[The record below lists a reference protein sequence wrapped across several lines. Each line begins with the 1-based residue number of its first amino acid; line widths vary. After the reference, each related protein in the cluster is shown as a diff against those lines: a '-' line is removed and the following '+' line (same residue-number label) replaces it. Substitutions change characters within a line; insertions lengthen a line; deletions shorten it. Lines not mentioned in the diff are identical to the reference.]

1 MASVINTNLPSLTA
15 QRNLLKSQNDM
26 QTAMQRLS
34 SGLRINSAK
43 DDAAGL
49 AISDRMTAQINGL
62 NQATRNANDAMSI
75 AQVAE
80 GALGEITNALQRIR
94 VLAVQSANDTNTA
107 ADRASL
113 QKEVNQLK
121 QEITRLATQTSFNG
135 KNLLDGTFAGQVF
148 QVGAYADQTLGFSIG
163 DSRAASIGTQQL
175 SSSAART
182 YEATTS
188 SAWAGALNLGIAT
201 TATASYPTANGVA
214 PQDITINNTST
225 LSSATIS
232 SATIGSGA
240 TAKAIADAV
249 NSQSEK
255 TGVTATARTT
265 VTMSDLSAAG
275 TVSFNLYGANGAS
288 ASISAAI
295 DDPTDLSALADA
307 INQKSDT
314 TGVTASFDKGSGK
327 LTLVQADG
335 YDIGIENFTNGTG
348 TIDVQGSEGSVI
360 TLTGGGND
368 STRVTGQV
376 IFSSPS
382 SFEVKVGTGTPQA
395 AELKSRG
402 IETAVDAASAY
413 PMKNNMTARDIT
425 INGPRGTATLSSAT
439 TITDGVTAKAI
450 ADAVNS
456 QSEKTGVT
464 ATARTT
470 VTMSN
475 LASAGEVSFTLHGAN
490 GASAKVTAKIE
501 DENDLSALAKAIN
514 DQSGTTGVTASF
526 DKGSGKLTLVQADG
540 YDIGI
545 EGFTNSAG
553 GSISVKGSEGNPVS
567 LTGSKNSTRVG
578 GEVTFNS
585 SGPFSVSTSSAGGL
599 FDTAGK
605 NYGELK
611 SVAEID
617 IGTQT
622 GANDALRIVDGAL
635 AYVDDLRA
643 DLGAIQ
649 NRFSSVVSSN
659 SVTSEN
665 VAAARSR
672 VLDADF
678 AAETA
683 NLSRAQILQQ
693 AGTAML
699 AQANAS
705 TQNVLTLLR

>member
-1 MASVINTNLPSLTA
+1 MASVINTNIASLNA

-62 NQATRNANDAMSI
+62 NQATRNANNAMSV
-75 AQVAE
+75 AQIAE

-107 ADRASL
+107 TDRASL
-113 QKEVNQLK
+113 QKEVSQLQ

-163 DSRAASIGTQQL
+163 DSRAASIGTYQI
-175 SSSAART
+175 STTGSAGI
-182 YEATTS
+182 EAAVAA
-188 SAWAGALNLGIAT
+188 SAG
-201 TATASYPTANGVA
+201 YPTANNMSA
-214 PQDITINNTST
+214 QDITI
-225 LSSATIS
+225 
-232 SATIGSGA
+232 
-240 TAKAIADAV
+240 
-249 NSQSEK
+249 Q
-255 TGVTATARTT
+255 
-265 VTMSDLSAAG
+265 
-275 TVSFNLYGANGAS
+275 
-288 ASISAAI
+288 
-295 DDPTDLSALADA
+295 
-307 INQKSDT
+307 
-314 TGVTASFDKGSGK
+314 
-327 LTLVQADG
+327 
-335 YDIGIENFTNGTG
+335 
-348 TIDVQGSEGSVI
+348 
-360 TLTGGGND
+360 
-368 STRVTGQV
+368 
-376 IFSSPS
+376 
-382 SFEVKVGTGTPQA
+382 
-395 AELKSRG
+395 
-402 IETAVDAASAY
+402 
-413 PMKNNMTARDIT
+413 
-425 INGPRGTATLSSAT
+425 GPRGEATLSSAT
-439 TITDGVTAKAI
+439 TITDGVTAKEI

-456 QSEKTGVT
+456 QSEQTGVT

-470 VTMSN
+470 VTMSS
-475 LASAGEVSFTLHGAN
+475 LASAGTVSFTLHGAN
-490 GASAKVTAKIE
+490 DKTATVTANIT
-501 DENDLSALAKAIN
+501 DPNDLSALANAIN
-514 DQSGTTGVTASF
+514 QTTGTTGVSASF
-526 DKGSGKLTLVQADG
+526 DKETGKLTLVQAEG

-545 EGFTNSAG
+545 EGFNNSAG
-553 GSISVKGSEGNPVS
+553 GTISVAGSEGSAVS
-567 LTGSKNSTRVG
+567 LTSGSTNSTRVG
-578 GEVTFNS
+578 GEVTFNA
-585 SGPFSVSTSSAGGL
+585 SGPFSVSVSVAGKL
-599 FDTAGK
+599 FDAADTA
-605 NYGELK
+605 NYGKLK
-611 SVAEID
+611 SVADID
-617 IGTQT
+617 IGTQQD
-622 GANDALRIVDGAL
+622 ANDALKIVDGAL

>member
-1 MASVINTNLPSLTA
+1 MASVINTNIASLNA

-107 ADRASL
+107 TDRASL
-113 QKEVNQLK
+113 QKEVNQLQ

-135 KNLLDGTFAGQVF
+135 KNLLDGSFTGQQF
-148 QVGAYADQTLGFSIG
+148 QVGAYTNQTIGFSIG
-163 DSRAASIGTQQL
+163 DSRAASIGTYQI
-175 SSSAART
+175 STTGSAGI
-182 YEATTS
+182 EAAVAA
-188 SAWAGALNLGIAT
+188 SAG
-201 TATASYPTANGVA
+201 YPTANNMSA
-214 PQDITINNTST
+214 QDITIQGPRGEAR
-225 LSSATIS
+225 LSSAT
-232 SATIGSGA
+232 TITDGV
-240 TAKAIADAV
+240 TAKQIADAV

-265 VTMSDLSAAG
+265 VTMSS
-275 TVSFNLYGANGAS
+275 
-288 ASISAAI
+288 
-295 DDPTDLSALADA
+295 
-307 INQKSDT
+307 
-314 TGVTASFDKGSGK
+314 
-327 LTLVQADG
+327 
-335 YDIGIENFTNGTG
+335 
-348 TIDVQGSEGSVI
+348 
-360 TLTGGGND
+360 
-368 STRVTGQV
+368 
-376 IFSSPS
+376 
-382 SFEVKVGTGTPQA
+382 
-395 AELKSRG
+395 
-402 IETAVDAASAY
+402 
-413 PMKNNMTARDIT
+413 
-425 INGPRGTATLSSAT
+425 
-439 TITDGVTAKAI
+439 
-450 ADAVNS
+450 
-456 QSEKTGVT
+456 
-464 ATARTT
+464 
-470 VTMSN
+470 
-475 LASAGEVSFTLHGAN
+475 LASAGTVSFTLHGAN
-490 GASAKVTAKIE
+490 DKTAQVTADIT
-501 DENDLSALAKAIN
+501 DPNDLSALANAIN
-514 DQSGTTGVTASF
+514 QTTGTTGVSASF
-526 DKGSGKLTLVQADG
+526 DKETGKLTLVQAEG

-545 EGFTNSAG
+545 EGFNNSAG
-553 GSISVKGSEGNPVS
+553 SSTISVAGSEGNAVL
-567 LTGSKNSTRVG
+567 LTSGGANSTRVG

-585 SGPFSVSTSSAGGL
+585 SGPFSVSVSVAGDL
-599 FDTAGK
+599 FDTAGTA

-611 SVAEID
+611 SVADID
-617 IGTQT
+617 IGTQQ
-622 GANDALRIVDGAL
+622 GANDALKIVDGAL

>member
-1 MASVINTNLPSLTA
+1 MASVINTNVPSLTA

-107 ADRASL
+107 TDRASL
-113 QKEVNQLK
+113 QKEVNQLQ

-135 KNLLDGTFAGQVF
+135 KNLLDGSFTGQQF
-148 QVGAYADQTLGFSIG
+148 QVGAYANQTIGFSIG
-163 DSRAASIGTQQL
+163 DSRAASIGTYQI
-175 SSSAART
+175 STTGSA
-182 YEATTS
+182 S
-188 SAWAGALNLGIAT
+188 LGIEA
-201 TATASYPTANGVA
+201 AVTASAGYPTANNMSA
-214 PQDITINNTST
+214 QDITIQGPRGEAT
-225 LSSATIS
+225 LSSAT
-232 SATIGSGA
+232 TITAGV
-240 TAKAIADAV
+240 TAKQIADAV

-265 VTMSDLSAAG
+265 VTMSS
-275 TVSFNLYGANGAS
+275 
-288 ASISAAI
+288 
-295 DDPTDLSALADA
+295 
-307 INQKSDT
+307 
-314 TGVTASFDKGSGK
+314 
-327 LTLVQADG
+327 
-335 YDIGIENFTNGTG
+335 
-348 TIDVQGSEGSVI
+348 
-360 TLTGGGND
+360 
-368 STRVTGQV
+368 
-376 IFSSPS
+376 
-382 SFEVKVGTGTPQA
+382 
-395 AELKSRG
+395 
-402 IETAVDAASAY
+402 
-413 PMKNNMTARDIT
+413 
-425 INGPRGTATLSSAT
+425 
-439 TITDGVTAKAI
+439 
-450 ADAVNS
+450 
-456 QSEKTGVT
+456 
-464 ATARTT
+464 
-470 VTMSN
+470 
-475 LASAGEVSFTLHGAN
+475 LASAGTVSFTLHGAN
-490 GASAKVTAKIE
+490 DKTAQVTADIT
-501 DENDLSALAKAIN
+501 DPNDLSALANAIN
-514 DQSGTTGVTASF
+514 QTTGTTGVSASF
-526 DKGSGKLTLVQADG
+526 DKETGKLTLVQAEG

-545 EGFTNSAG
+545 EGFNNSAG
-553 GSISVKGSEGNPVS
+553 SSTISVAGSEGNAVL
-567 LTGSKNSTRVG
+567 LTSGGANSTRVG

-585 SGPFSVSTSSAGGL
+585 SGPFSVSVSVAGDL
-599 FDTAGK
+599 FETANTA

-611 SVAEID
+611 SVADIN
-617 IGTQT
+617 IGTQQ
-622 GANDALRIVDGAL
+622 GANEALKIVDGAL

>member
-1 MASVINTNLPSLTA
+1 MASVINTNIASLTA

-107 ADRASL
+107 TDRASL
-113 QKEVNQLK
+113 QKEVNQLQ

-135 KNLLDGTFAGQVF
+135 KNLLDGSFTGQQF
-148 QVGAYADQTLGFSIG
+148 QVGAYANQTIGFSIG
-163 DSRAASIGTQQL
+163 DSRAASIGTYQI
-175 SSSAART
+175 STTGSAGI
-182 YEATTS
+182 EAAVAA
-188 SAWAGALNLGIAT
+188 SAG
-201 TATASYPTANGVA
+201 YPTANNMSA
-214 PQDITINNTST
+214 QDITIQGPRGEAT
-225 LSSATIS
+225 LSSAT
-232 SATIGSGA
+232 TITAGV
-240 TAKAIADAV
+240 TAKQIADAV

-265 VTMSDLSAAG
+265 VTMSS
-275 TVSFNLYGANGAS
+275 
-288 ASISAAI
+288 
-295 DDPTDLSALADA
+295 
-307 INQKSDT
+307 
-314 TGVTASFDKGSGK
+314 
-327 LTLVQADG
+327 
-335 YDIGIENFTNGTG
+335 
-348 TIDVQGSEGSVI
+348 
-360 TLTGGGND
+360 
-368 STRVTGQV
+368 
-376 IFSSPS
+376 
-382 SFEVKVGTGTPQA
+382 
-395 AELKSRG
+395 
-402 IETAVDAASAY
+402 
-413 PMKNNMTARDIT
+413 
-425 INGPRGTATLSSAT
+425 
-439 TITDGVTAKAI
+439 
-450 ADAVNS
+450 
-456 QSEKTGVT
+456 
-464 ATARTT
+464 
-470 VTMSN
+470 
-475 LASAGEVSFTLHGAN
+475 LASAGTVSFTLHGAN
-490 GASAKVTAKIE
+490 DKTAQVTADIT
-501 DENDLSALAKAIN
+501 DPNDLSALANAIN
-514 DQSGTTGVTASF
+514 QTTGTTGVSASF
-526 DKGSGKLTLVQADG
+526 DKETGKLTLVQAEG

-545 EGFTNSAG
+545 EGFNNSAG
-553 GSISVKGSEGNPVS
+553 SSTISVAGSEGNAVL
-567 LTGSKNSTRVG
+567 LTSGGANSTRVG

-585 SGPFSVSTSSAGGL
+585 SGPFSVSVSVAGKL
-599 FDTAGK
+599 FDAAGTA

-611 SVAEID
+611 SVADID
-617 IGTQT
+617 IGTQQ
-622 GANDALRIVDGAL
+622 GANDAPKIVDGAL

>member
-1 MASVINTNLPSLTA
+1 MASVINTNIASLNA

-107 ADRASL
+107 TDRASL
-113 QKEVNQLK
+113 QKEVNQLQ

-135 KNLLDGTFAGQVF
+135 KNLLDGSFTGQQF
-148 QVGAYADQTLGFSIG
+148 QVGAYANQTIGFSIG
-163 DSRAASIGTQQL
+163 DSRAASIGTYQI
-175 SSSAART
+175 STTGSAGI
-182 YEATTS
+182 EAAVAA
-188 SAWAGALNLGIAT
+188 SAG
-201 TATASYPTANGVA
+201 YPTANNMSA
-214 PQDITINNTST
+214 QDITIQGPRGEAT
-225 LSSATIS
+225 LSSAT
-232 SATIGSGA
+232 TITAGV
-240 TAKAIADAV
+240 TAKQIADAV

-265 VTMSDLSAAG
+265 VTMSS
-275 TVSFNLYGANGAS
+275 
-288 ASISAAI
+288 
-295 DDPTDLSALADA
+295 
-307 INQKSDT
+307 
-314 TGVTASFDKGSGK
+314 
-327 LTLVQADG
+327 
-335 YDIGIENFTNGTG
+335 
-348 TIDVQGSEGSVI
+348 
-360 TLTGGGND
+360 
-368 STRVTGQV
+368 
-376 IFSSPS
+376 
-382 SFEVKVGTGTPQA
+382 
-395 AELKSRG
+395 
-402 IETAVDAASAY
+402 
-413 PMKNNMTARDIT
+413 
-425 INGPRGTATLSSAT
+425 
-439 TITDGVTAKAI
+439 
-450 ADAVNS
+450 
-456 QSEKTGVT
+456 
-464 ATARTT
+464 
-470 VTMSN
+470 
-475 LASAGEVSFTLHGAN
+475 LASAGTVSFTLHGAN
-490 GASAKVTAKIE
+490 DKTAQVTADIT
-501 DENDLSALAKAIN
+501 DPNDLSALANAIN
-514 DQSGTTGVTASF
+514 QTTGTTGVSASF
-526 DKGSGKLTLVQADG
+526 DKETGKLTLVQAEG

-545 EGFTNSAG
+545 EGFNNSAG
-553 GSISVKGSEGNPVS
+553 GTISVAGSEGDAVD
-567 LTGSKNSTRVG
+567 LTSGGANSTRVG

-585 SGPFSVSTSSAGGL
+585 SGPFSVSVSVAGDL
-599 FDTAGK
+599 FDTAGTA

-611 SVAEID
+611 SVADIN
-617 IGTQT
+617 IGTQQ
-622 GANDALRIVDGAL
+622 GANDALKIVDGAL

>member
-1 MASVINTNLPSLTA
+1 MASVINTNIASLNA

-94 VLAVQSANDTNTA
+94 VLAMQSANDTNTA
-107 ADRASL
+107 TDRASL
-113 QKEVNQLK
+113 QKEVNQLQ

-135 KNLLDGTFAGQVF
+135 KNLLDGSFTGQQF
-148 QVGAYADQTLGFSIG
+148 QVGAYANQTIGFSIG
-163 DSRAASIGTQQL
+163 DSRAASIGTYQI
-175 SSSAART
+175 STTGSAGI
-182 YEATTS
+182 EAAATPTS
-188 SAWAGALNLGIAT
+188 GAYSTLANNMSA
-201 TATASYPTANGVA
+201 
-214 PQDITINNTST
+214 QDITIKGPRGEAT
-225 LSSATIS
+225 LSSAT
-232 SATIGSGA
+232 TITDGV
-240 TAKAIADAV
+240 TAKEIADAV

-265 VTMSDLSAAG
+265 VTMSS
-275 TVSFNLYGANGAS
+275 
-288 ASISAAI
+288 
-295 DDPTDLSALADA
+295 
-307 INQKSDT
+307 
-314 TGVTASFDKGSGK
+314 
-327 LTLVQADG
+327 
-335 YDIGIENFTNGTG
+335 
-348 TIDVQGSEGSVI
+348 
-360 TLTGGGND
+360 
-368 STRVTGQV
+368 
-376 IFSSPS
+376 
-382 SFEVKVGTGTPQA
+382 
-395 AELKSRG
+395 
-402 IETAVDAASAY
+402 
-413 PMKNNMTARDIT
+413 
-425 INGPRGTATLSSAT
+425 
-439 TITDGVTAKAI
+439 
-450 ADAVNS
+450 
-456 QSEKTGVT
+456 
-464 ATARTT
+464 
-470 VTMSN
+470 
-475 LASAGEVSFTLHGAN
+475 LASAGTVSFTLHGAN
-490 GASAKVTAKIE
+490 DKTAQVTADIT
-501 DENDLSALAKAIN
+501 DPNDLSALANAIN
-514 DQSGTTGVTASF
+514 QTTGTTGVSASF
-526 DKGSGKLTLVQADG
+526 DKETGKLTLVQAEG

-545 EGFTNSAG
+545 EGFNNSAG
-553 GSISVKGSEGNPVS
+553 GTISVAGSEGDAVD
-567 LTGSKNSTRVG
+567 LTSGGANSTRVG
-578 GEVTFNS
+578 GEVTFNA
-585 SGPFSVSTSSAGGL
+585 SGPFSVSVSVAGKL
-599 FDTAGK
+599 FDAAGTA

-611 SVAEID
+611 SVADID
-617 IGTQT
+617 IGTQQ
-622 GANDALRIVDGAL
+622 GANDALKIVDGAL

>member
-1 MASVINTNLPSLTA
+1 MASVINTNVPSLTA

-107 ADRASL
+107 TDRASL
-113 QKEVNQLK
+113 QKEVNQLQ

-135 KNLLDGTFAGQVF
+135 KNLLDGSFTGQQF
-148 QVGAYADQTLGFSIG
+148 QVGAYTNQTIGFSIG
-163 DSRAASIGTQQL
+163 DSRAASIGTYQI
-175 SSSAART
+175 STTGSAA
-182 YEATTS
+182 
-188 SAWAGALNLGIAT
+188 GIEVAV
-201 TATASYPTANGVA
+201 TATAGYPTANNMSA
-214 PQDITINNTST
+214 QDITIQGPRGEAR
-225 LSSATIS
+225 LSSAT
-232 SATIGSGA
+232 TITDGV
-240 TAKAIADAV
+240 TAKQIADAV

-265 VTMSDLSAAG
+265 VTMSS
-275 TVSFNLYGANGAS
+275 
-288 ASISAAI
+288 
-295 DDPTDLSALADA
+295 
-307 INQKSDT
+307 
-314 TGVTASFDKGSGK
+314 
-327 LTLVQADG
+327 
-335 YDIGIENFTNGTG
+335 
-348 TIDVQGSEGSVI
+348 
-360 TLTGGGND
+360 
-368 STRVTGQV
+368 
-376 IFSSPS
+376 
-382 SFEVKVGTGTPQA
+382 
-395 AELKSRG
+395 
-402 IETAVDAASAY
+402 
-413 PMKNNMTARDIT
+413 
-425 INGPRGTATLSSAT
+425 
-439 TITDGVTAKAI
+439 
-450 ADAVNS
+450 
-456 QSEKTGVT
+456 
-464 ATARTT
+464 
-470 VTMSN
+470 
-475 LASAGEVSFTLHGAN
+475 LASAGTVSFTLHGAN
-490 GASAKVTAKIE
+490 DKTAQVTADIT
-501 DENDLSALAKAIN
+501 DPNDLSALANAIN
-514 DQSGTTGVTASF
+514 QTTGTTGVSASF
-526 DKGSGKLTLVQADG
+526 DKETGKLTLVQAEG

-545 EGFTNSAG
+545 EGFNNSTG
-553 GSISVKGSEGNPVS
+553 GTISVAGSEGNAVN
-567 LTGSKNSTRVG
+567 LTSGGANSTRVG

-585 SGPFSVSTSSAGGL
+585 SGPFSVSVSVAGKL
-599 FDTAGK
+599 FDAANTA

-611 SVAEID
+611 SVADID
-617 IGTQT
+617 IGTQQ
-622 GANDALRIVDGAL
+622 GANDALKIVDGAL